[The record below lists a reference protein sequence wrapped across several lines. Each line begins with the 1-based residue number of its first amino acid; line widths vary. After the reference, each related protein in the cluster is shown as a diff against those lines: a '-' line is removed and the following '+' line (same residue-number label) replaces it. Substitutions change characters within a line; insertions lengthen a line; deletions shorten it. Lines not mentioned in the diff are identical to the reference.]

1 MEVSTERNPS
11 RALPCLV
18 HTSSSRVPQEQARN
32 ADCPRPQPVNKA
44 LGHWVHDRVEDSA
57 LENRR
62 QTLVGNPMWPW
73 KRGDP
78 LCGCMWGRR
87 VSSATD

>member
-18 HTSSSRVPQEQARN
+18 HTSSSRVPWEQARN
-32 ADCPRPQPVNKA
+32 ADSPCPQPFSKA
-44 LGHWVHDRVEDSA
+44 LGHWVHDQVEDSV

-62 QTLVGNPMWPW
+62 QTLVGNPTWLW

-78 LCGCMWGRR
+78 PCVCVGGSR